1 MKRYIIGIDD
11 TDNYGSKGT
20 GAIAGELKKIISD
33 EGFGKTGFITRHQLL
48 IHPDIKYTSHNS
60 SMIFTADVDESRIN
74 ELETIL
80 EKHLKEESA
89 EGSDPGLCIFCPE
102 DLKDKSEL
110 ISFGYLAKNVVLTKE
125 DAYRIAQRNNIY
137 LKELGGE
144 GIGIIGALA
153 GVALRYSGNDG
164 ELKGG
169 AKDFEEGET
178 YLIKDFL
185 AHKNIDSVQDID
197 GDMPNEN
204 DEVYV
209 PWKVKPILTK
219 DKLVV
224 FVKKN
229 PKGGY
234 IALAKQENRDLE
246 EKRQD
251 ITACD
256 EFERDVDEELISS
269 KNNTCANCMY
279 RRWTDK
285 AFTCVKDRK

>member
-60 SMIFTADVDESRIN
+60 SMIFTADIDENRISELESRLAN
-74 ELETIL
+74 Y
-80 EKHLKEESA
+80 LKEESA

-197 GDMPNEN
+197 GDIPNEN

-251 ITACD
+251 LTACD

-269 KNNTCANCMY
+269 KDNTCANCMY

-285 AFTCVKDRK
+285 AFTCVKGKK